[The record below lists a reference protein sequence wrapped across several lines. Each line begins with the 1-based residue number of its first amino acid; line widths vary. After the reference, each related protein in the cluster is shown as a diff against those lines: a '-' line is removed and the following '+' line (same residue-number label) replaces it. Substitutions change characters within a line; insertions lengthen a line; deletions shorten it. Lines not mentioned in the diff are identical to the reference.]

1 MRTVPDFR
9 CDNSSS
15 IKSRFKRQP
24 YLVPVTTHLS
34 VLPILYSFRRCPF
47 AMRARWALLE
57 AGLIVHWREIE
68 LKHKPVE
75 MLESSAKGTVPVLV
89 LPNGTVIDESEAVMR
104 WALAQADP
112 RGLLRAADAS
122 ALIAQN
128 DGVFKRHLDRFK
140 YTDRYPGESRDEHR
154 DAGLRILA
162 DWSQRLEQNPWL
174 LGPVISLAD
183 AALWPFVR
191 QWRFADP
198 DAFEANGQ
206 LAPLREWL
214 QRFLD
219 DPSFERLMQRADP
232 WCSGGLQPLFPADAI
247 AVPLDQPLFHLALKG
262 DWEQAQDSGTYQWST
277 RGMRLTEVGFI
288 HCSWQEQVPK
298 TFERFYADAG
308 EIVLLEIDPTR
319 LNSPLR
325 ADAIPTGEL
334 FPHLYGPLPIEAV
347 RSITPYSSDS

>member
-1 MRTVPDFR
+1 MRTVPAFR

-15 IKSRFKRQP
+15 IKSRFERQP
-24 YLVPVTTHLS
+24 YLVPLTTHLS

-247 AVPLDQPLFHLALKG
+247 AVPVDQPLFHLALKG

-308 EIVLLEIDPTR
+308 EIVLLEIDPIR

-325 ADAIPTGEL
+325 ADAIPTGDL

-347 RSITPYSSDS
+347 RSITPYGSDS

>member
-24 YLVPVTTHLS
+24 YLVPLTTHQS

-198 DAFEANGQ
+198 DAFEANRQ

-247 AVPLDQPLFHLALKG
+247 AVPVDQPLFHLALKG

-308 EIVLLEIDPTR
+308 EIVLLEIDPIR

>member
-1 MRTVPDFR
+1 MRTVPAFR

-308 EIVLLEIDPTR
+308 EIVLLEIDPIR

>member
-1 MRTVPDFR
+1 MRTVPAFR

-15 IKSRFKRQP
+15 IKSRFERQP
-24 YLVPVTTHLS
+24 YLVPLTTHPS

-232 WCSGGLQPLFPADAI
+232 WCSGGLQPLFPADSI

-308 EIVLLEIDPTR
+308 EIVLLEIDPIR

>member
-174 LGPVISLAD
+174 LGPDISLAD

-191 QWRFADP
+191 QWRIADP

-247 AVPLDQPLFHLALKG
+247 AVPVDQPLFHLALKG

-308 EIVLLEIDPTR
+308 EIVLLEIDPIR

>member
-1 MRTVPDFR
+1 MRTVLAFR

-15 IKSRFKRQP
+15 IKSRFERQP
-24 YLVPVTTHLS
+24 YLVPLTTHPS

-247 AVPLDQPLFHLALKG
+247 AVPVDQPLFHLALKG

-308 EIVLLEIDPTR
+308 EIVLLEIDPIR

>member
-24 YLVPVTTHLS
+24 YLVPLTTHPS

-247 AVPLDQPLFHLALKG
+247 AVPVDQPLFHLALKG

>member
-1 MRTVPDFR
+1 MQTVPASR

-15 IKSRFKRQP
+15 INSRVERHP
-24 YLVPVTTHLS
+24 DLAPLTTHPS

-347 RSITPYSSDS
+347 RSITPYGSDS

>member
-1 MRTVPDFR
+1 MRTVPAFR

-15 IKSRFKRQP
+15 IKSRFERQP
-24 YLVPVTTHLS
+24 YLVPLTTHPS

-308 EIVLLEIDPTR
+308 EIVLLEIDPIR

>member
-214 QRFLD
+214 QQFLD

-247 AVPLDQPLFHLALKG
+247 AVPVDQPLFHLALKG

-308 EIVLLEIDPTR
+308 EIVLLEIDPIR

>member
-15 IKSRFKRQP
+15 IKSRFERQP
-24 YLVPVTTHLS
+24 YLVPLTTHLS

-247 AVPLDQPLFHLALKG
+247 AVPVDQPLFHLALKG

-308 EIVLLEIDPTR
+308 EIVLLEIDPIR

>member
-1 MRTVPDFR
+1 
-9 CDNSSS
+9 
-15 IKSRFKRQP
+15 
-24 YLVPVTTHLS
+24 
-34 VLPILYSFRRCPF
+34 
-47 AMRARWALLE
+47 
-57 AGLIVHWREIE
+57 LIE
-68 LKHKPVE
+68 
-75 MLESSAKGTVPVLV
+75 
-89 LPNGTVIDESEAVMR
+89 
-104 WALAQADP
+104 
-112 RGLLRAADAS
+112 
-122 ALIAQN
+122 QN

-140 YTDRYPGESRDEHR
+140 YTDRYPSESRDEHR

-162 DWSQRLEQNPWL
+162 DWSQRLEKNPWL

-206 LAPLREWL
+206 LEPLREWL

-247 AVPLDQPLFHLALKG
+247 AVPVDQPLFHLALKG

-347 RSITPYSSDS
+347 RSISTYSSDS

>member
-1 MRTVPDFR
+1 MRTVPAFR

-24 YLVPVTTHLS
+24 YLVPLTTHPS

-247 AVPLDQPLFHLALKG
+247 AVPVDQPLFHLALKG

-308 EIVLLEIDPTR
+308 EIVLLEIDPIR

>member
-1 MRTVPDFR
+1 MRTVPAFR

-15 IKSRFKRQP
+15 IKSRFERQP
-24 YLVPVTTHLS
+24 YLVPLTTHPS

-219 DPSFERLMQRADP
+219 NPSFERLMQRADP

-319 LNSPLR
+319 LTSPLR
-325 ADAIPTGEL
+325 ADAIPTGDL

-347 RSITPYSSDS
+347 RSITPYGSDS

>member
-247 AVPLDQPLFHLALKG
+247 AVPVDQPLFHLALKG

-308 EIVLLEIDPTR
+308 EIVLLEIDPIR

-347 RSITPYSSDS
+347 RSITPYGSDS